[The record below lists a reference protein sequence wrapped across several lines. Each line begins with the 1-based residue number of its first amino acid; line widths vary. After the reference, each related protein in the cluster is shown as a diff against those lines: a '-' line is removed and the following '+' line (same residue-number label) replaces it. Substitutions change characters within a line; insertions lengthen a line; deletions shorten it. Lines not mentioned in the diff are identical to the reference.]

1 MFLRFPKLSDLLLKR
16 LKVEIFPFG
25 SMVFVLYK
33 NLRYKLKTTVDPTR
47 LIGVD
52 RSLDDALSN
61 RRFLPSFHIL
71 LSCIFFYCI
80 VCYVCFILIARS
92 ARQQHRSTPLGAYGW
107 SFIKISNCLSAAS
120 KGSSRIIKTALR
132 LFCEDFAHDLSFG
145 LESDNKYNNRRKKS
159 SQWRKMD

>member
-71 LSCIFFYCI
+71 LSCFFFLLYR
-80 VCYVCFILIARS
+80 V
-92 ARQQHRSTPLGAYGW
+92 
-107 SFIKISNCLSAAS
+107 
-120 KGSSRIIKTALR
+120 LR
-132 LFCEDFAHDLSFG
+132 LFYLNREIGAPTASVDTPRRIRLIFYKNIQLSKCRVKRIK
-145 LESDNKYNNRRKKS
+145 SNNKNGSSTVLRRL
-159 SQWRKMD
+159 RA

>member
-61 RRFLPSFHIL
+61 RRSLTFFHIL
-71 LSCIFFYCI
+71 LSCFFLLYR
-80 VCYVCFILIARS
+80 V
-92 ARQQHRSTPLGAYGW
+92 
-107 SFIKISNCLSAAS
+107 
-120 KGSSRIIKTALR
+120 LR
-132 LFCEDFAHDLSFG
+132 LFYLNREIGTPTASVDTPRRIRLIFYKNIQLSKCRVKRIK
-145 LESDNKYNNRRKKS
+145 SNNKNGSSTVLRRL
-159 SQWRKMD
+159 RA